1 MNIGLTLA
9 AALESLYLSGRRMFS
24 HVCECLVPPG
34 LHKAPSCQAMHILSK
49 KLDLLAHCNDSSVQ
63 VMRSAGRIHTHR
75 TRHTKQHAYE
85 AGHLLSFLDTDQPKT
100 IGR

>member
-24 HVCECLVPPG
+24 RVCECLVPQG

-49 KLDLLAHCNDSSVQ
+49 KLDLLAHKLFE
-63 VMRSAGRIHTHR
+63 MKTAMIHLF
-75 TRHTKQHAYE
+75 K
-85 AGHLLSFLDTDQPKT
+85 
-100 IGR
+100 